1 MLRALILW
9 KVTRNT
15 YIIALTLAFILLM
28 VQIFKIGFILFGLPL
43 TSSVPFF
50 LVWFV
55 YYGFF
60 FIPDGLITAV
70 ATAVYELKE
79 KRLLH
84 VLYSFHISPLQLLGY
99 FALPVLFFLVLSG
112 VFSQVLYEEH
122 VSFARRGLLIQYK
135 DRLFENMPEKTFL
148 SSGDVVVYAGKKDG
162 RELRDVFLKYKDTH
176 ILADRAVYEG
186 RGRFLFERGSL
197 LTRER
202 GKYFLMEFRRYWLDT
217 EEFLT
222 AEIREKRVRRGK
234 ILNAANT
241 LSIIPAFL
249 FVFVGVLKFCRSH
262 TQVYYL
268 IALTIVL
275 HQLFLF
281 GVKVSL

>member
-15 YIIALTLAFILLM
+15 YITALTLAFILLM

>member
-15 YIIALTLAFILLM
+15 YITALTLAFILLM

-241 LSIIPAFL
+241 ISIIPAFL

>member
-9 KVTRNT
+9 RVTRTT
-15 YIIALTLAFILLM
+15 YITALTLAFILLM
-28 VQIFKIGFILFGLPL
+28 VQIFKIGFILFGLPV

-50 LVWFV
+50 LVWFI

-84 VLYSFHISPLQLLGY
+84 VLYSFHISPLKLLGY
-99 FALPVLFFLVLSG
+99 FALPVLFFFVLSG
-112 VFSQVLYEEH
+112 VLSTVLYEEH

-148 SSGDVVVYAGKKDG
+148 SSGDVVVYAGEKKG
-162 RELRDVFLKYKDTH
+162 RELMDVFLKYKHTH
-176 ILADRAVYEG
+176 ILAEKAVYEG
-186 RGRFLFERGSL
+186 KGRFLFERGSL

-202 GKYFLMEFRRYWLDT
+202 GKYFLMEFSRYWLDT

-222 AEIREKRVRRGK
+222 AEIREKRVKRGK
-234 ILNAANT
+234 ILNLANT
-241 LSIIPAFL
+241 LSIIPSFL
-249 FVFVGVLKFCRSH
+249 LVFVGALKLCRSH

>member
-15 YIIALTLAFILLM
+15 YITALTLSFILLM

-162 RELRDVFLKYKDTH
+162 RELGDVFLKYKDTH

-234 ILNAANT
+234 ILNVANT